1 MRYGSFRKSTKCFE
15 PPAPTLERS
24 ERTDV
29 AVVSVIELDG
39 QRVSVKVA
47 DLSERGLG
55 GQSAMPLPIGA
66 QASVTLPRIGPVPAE
81 DRAGAGADPLGA
93 RHPLRRPLRP
103 EHSARRAVHRP
114 LRSGGRTGLRI
125 RLG

>member
-66 QASVTLPRIGPVPAE
+66 QASVTLPRIGPVPVQIRWALGT
-81 DRAGAGADPLGA
+81 RFGA
-93 RHPLRRPLRP
+93 RFVQSIPLDELFAAPC
-103 EHSARRAVHRP
+103 EAAAEQA
-114 LRSGGRTGLRI
+114 
-125 RLG
+125 